1 MNNRIRVLVA
11 DDSPFICRLLS
22 SYLHYSSDFQ
32 VVGTAL
38 NGIQAFKLVKE
49 LRPDVVTL
57 DLEMPGMVGLEVLQ
71 SIMQE
76 CPTPVVVISGI
87 SRESATVTLQALKLG
102 AIDFIMKCNPA
113 VKIRPDALRQE
124 IVKKV
129 RAASQIRVIRSLS
142 RRNFE
147 KKEVNPFLLPS
158 QAADDQDKLRNNSTL
173 RDESV
178 KGVVVI
184 GASTGGPLALCE
196 LLSNLPDD
204 FSEGIIIVQ
213 HMPGT
218 FTRVLSAQLSRYTNI
233 KVKEAEDGDLLEP
246 NTALVAPGDYHM
258 LLGSDSRV
266 KLSKGPEVKGHRPS
280 IDVTMQSVAQVYG
293 SRTKGV
299 LLTGM
304 GDDGSMGMVFIRSKG
319 GKTYLQ
325 DKDSCVV
332 SGMPQSVIEKGGVV
346 DHIGPPWQI
355 AKILAM
361 DQLRAWRENKC

>member
-1 MNNRIRVLVA
+1 MNNRIRVVVA
-11 DDSPFICRLLS
+11 DDSPFVCRLLS
-22 SYLHYSSDFQ
+22 SYLNSLSDFQ

-38 NGIQAFKLVKE
+38 NGVQAFDFVKE

-57 DLEMPGMVGLEVLQ
+57 DLEMPGMVGLEVLEK
-71 SIMQE
+71 IMQE

-87 SRESATVTLQALKLG
+87 GREAATVTLQALNSG
-102 AIDFIMKCNPA
+102 AIDFIMKCNPGGM
-113 VKIRPDALRQE
+113 ISPDTLRQE

-129 RAASQIRVIRSLS
+129 RAASQIRVIRSLT
-142 RRNFE
+142 RRSFE
-147 KKEVNPFLLPS
+147 RKGVNPFLFPTHTTEVRNE
-158 QAADDQDKLRNNSTL
+158 LRNNPS
-173 RDESV
+173 RKDEPI

-204 FSEGIIIVQ
+204 FSEAIIIVQ

-218 FTRVLSAQLSRYTNI
+218 FTRVLAAQLSRYTKI
-233 KVKEAEDGDLLEP
+233 KAKEAEDRDLLQP
-246 NTALVAPGDYHM
+246 NSALVAPGDYHM

-266 KLSKGPEVKGHRPS
+266 KLSKGPLVKGHRPS

-293 SRTKGV
+293 SGTKGV

-304 GDDGSMGMVFIRSKG
+304 GDDGSIGMVFIRTKG

-332 SGMPQSVIEKGGVV
+332 SGMPQSVIEKGGAV